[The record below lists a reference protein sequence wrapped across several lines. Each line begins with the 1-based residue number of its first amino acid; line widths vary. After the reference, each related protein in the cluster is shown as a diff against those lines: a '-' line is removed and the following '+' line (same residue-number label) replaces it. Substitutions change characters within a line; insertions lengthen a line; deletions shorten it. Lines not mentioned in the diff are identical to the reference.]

1 MELVSA
7 RHALACE
14 EARRPPVYGLSI
26 GVAAMV
32 LATLTPSGTAIAQP
46 NEGRSPDRISS
57 VTVFGNDPCPS
68 GTEDEIVVCGRE
80 PESERYRIPKSLRE
94 VKYSPPA
101 QSWTSRVHT
110 LDDLARTSMPN
121 SCSVVGTGGQT
132 GCYAHALERWF
143 AERR

>member
-1 MELVSA
+1 MQFLWSRNALPRSRVRSFKLRSLAIAAAGVVSGFVAATGSAVA
-7 RHALACE
+7 RPD
-14 EARRPPVYGLSI
+14 EARS
-26 GVAAMV
+26 A
-32 LATLTPSGTAIAQP
+32 
-46 NEGRSPDRISS
+46 DRISS
-57 VTVFGNDPCPS
+57 TTVFGNDPCPPAI
-68 GTEDEIVVCGRE
+68 EAEIVVCGRE
-80 PESERYRIPKSLRE
+80 PEAERYRIPRNLRE

-110 LDDLARTSMPN
+110 LEDVARTVRPN